1 MSRKT
6 HLSLYGGVRR
16 VPYFL
21 AGAIPDPFEF
31 VSQFGVALSTL
42 NVTSNTIT
50 LTGLGE
56 PVTVTLSGDGS
67 AEYSKNGGGWAT
79 APTTGDS
86 GDTFALRLDASASYS
101 TGVAATL
108 DVGGVQGTF
117 IVVTLADPSAVV
129 AAVQYRSRLHARAGR

>member
-1 MSRKT
+1 MSRRT
-6 HLSLYGGVRR
+6 HLSLYGSVRR

-31 VSQFGVALSTL
+31 VSQYGVALSTL

-86 GDTFALRLDASASYS
+86 GDTFAVRLDASGSYS
-101 TGVAATL
+101 TGVECTL
-108 DVGGVQGTF
+108 DVGGVTSTF
-117 IVVTLADPSAVV
+117 AVVTLADPSVT
-129 AAVQYRSRLHARAGR
+129 VQRGLHLTRLHARR